1 MMHGQQNIKILGGHD
16 FEKQTDANTS
26 RCLSTDV
33 LCLAHV
39 LIPQAAGHFG
49 SVTHALSR
57 IMEFAFWEIN
67 KAS

>member
-1 MMHGQQNIKILGGHD
+1 MMHGQQYIKIFGGHD
-16 FEKQTDANTS
+16 FDKQTDVNTS

-39 LIPQAAGHFG
+39 LIVQAAGYFG
-49 SVTHALSR
+49 SFTHTLSR
-57 IMEFAFWEIN
+57 ITEFASWEIN